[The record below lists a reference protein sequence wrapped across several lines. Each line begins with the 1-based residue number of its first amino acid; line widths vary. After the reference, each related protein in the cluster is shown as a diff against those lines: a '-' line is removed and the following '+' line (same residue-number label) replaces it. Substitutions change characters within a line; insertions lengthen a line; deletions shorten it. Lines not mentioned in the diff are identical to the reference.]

1 MGKLGTSRK
10 QFSSQ
15 TVPVL
20 SGAHVKKAGGSEA
33 HPCLQPTW
41 KNRFLDRRVNSNMND
56 LKDIKSQLDRLE
68 EMLRTIY
75 EHFQIPETTPGTKI
89 YQIKERARKKA
100 FEFRKKLKLE

>member
-1 MGKLGTSRK
+1 
-10 QFSSQ
+10 
-15 TVPVL
+15 
-20 SGAHVKKAGGSEA
+20 
-33 HPCLQPTW
+33 
-41 KNRFLDRRVNSNMND
+41 MND